1 MLTTCISLKLEGP
14 VDKKVNISQTYSKE
28 DKPQVSIMDVNK
40 GRYIEVEWRL
50 AGWLPPNVEAE
61 LISLEFE
68 EKKVVLARREPG

>member
-1 MLTTCISLKLEGP
+1 
-14 VDKKVNISQTYSKE
+14 
-28 DKPQVSIMDVNK
+28 MDVNK